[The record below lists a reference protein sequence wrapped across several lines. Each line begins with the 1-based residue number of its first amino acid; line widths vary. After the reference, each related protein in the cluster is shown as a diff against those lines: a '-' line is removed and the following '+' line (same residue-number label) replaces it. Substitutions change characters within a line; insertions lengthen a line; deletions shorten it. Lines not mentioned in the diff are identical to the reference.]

1 MGKSLGIGTAVL
13 GLAVMTFGI
22 TQDAGSEL
30 QVLAVGGG
38 FMATTAGIV
47 MLVTEGGGDLEAG
60 GRPTEKDTP
69 TRVRLVGVVVA
80 LASLALP
87 YIRVPL
93 DPGAERTAY
102 SLVGLVEAIRAGTE
116 VDGGLT
122 LLIFMAVVIAGAFA
136 SVLHHVGGYV
146 VLFGAAGY
154 GYVVVELT
162 GAEPVEVLLSEFQIG
177 LYVALVGALV
187 IVASSFLSYEA
198 AEKDRSWYGSGR

>member
-1 MGKSLGIGTAVL
+1 MGRTLGT
-13 GLAVMTFGI
+13 GLAVAGIAVMIFGI
-22 TQDAGSEL
+22 SRQTGSEM
-30 QVLAVGGG
+30 QVISVAGG
-38 FMATTAGIV
+38 FIAATAGIIMV
-47 MLVTEGGGDLEAG
+47 FTGGKERLEAG
-60 GRPTEKDTP
+60 GRPTENDTP
-69 TRVRLVGVVVA
+69 TRVRLVGVLVT

-93 DPGAERTAY
+93 NPEAERTAY
-102 SLVGLVEAIRAGTE
+102 SLIGLIEAIQAGVE
-116 VDGGLT
+116 VEGGLT

-136 SVLHHVGGYV
+136 SILHHVGGYV

-162 GAEPVEVLLSEFQIG
+162 GAEPLEVLLSEFQIG
-177 LYVALVGALV
+177 LYVALFGALV